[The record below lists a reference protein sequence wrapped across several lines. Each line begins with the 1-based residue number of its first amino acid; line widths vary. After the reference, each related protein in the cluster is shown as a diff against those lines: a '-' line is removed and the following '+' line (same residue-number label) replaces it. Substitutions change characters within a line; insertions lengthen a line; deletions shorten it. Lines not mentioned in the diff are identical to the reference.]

1 MKEFREFFFGVDEG
15 QKEEP
20 NTAPHEVV
28 DTEDIF
34 IHDEYCWVHT
44 PGGWTCAE
52 CRTALAKED
61 REKVAQYERPWGG
74 PGDEFL

>member
-20 NTAPHEVV
+20 NVVPDEALMVEEVIIN
-28 DTEDIF
+28 DG
-34 IHDEYCWVHT
+34 YCWIHT

-52 CRTALAKED
+52 CRTG
-61 REKVAQYERPWGG
+61 REVMKQEGTSS
-74 PGDEFL
+74 